1 MTPRLLSLLFNP
13 ASPRRTQTLVAKTR
27 SVNIGDHL
35 LQLSEASGGEEEEE
49 GSASRQAFRLVMCNE
64 LRDQRMRTDA
74 AQEWATWD
82 RGHCLS
88 LQWSSRGSALYDVS
102 RLENPEVGCW
112 EHCYAGYSEGA

>member
-1 MTPRLLSLLFNP
+1 M
-13 ASPRRTQTLVAKTR
+13 AKNR
-27 SVNIGDHL
+27 CDDIVMSQCNL
-35 LQLSEASGGEEEEE
+35 LQLSEASGEEEEEE
-49 GSASRQAFRLVMCNE
+49 GSASKQAFRLVMCNE

-102 RLENPEVGCW
+102 RLENPEVCCW
-112 EHCYAGYSEGA
+112 EHWHAGESEGTWGEAAD